1 MSEEL
6 TEDELLAQALASMDS
21 TPPGADEESGPEE
34 PPEPGEL
41 LKFGEV
47 PPEPNFLDEQEQ
59 QPVAESP
66 FAPLEEP
73 QSLVLQELDASRRPK
88 ARTVC
93 ERCPNSVWFSSPKE
107 VKCYCRV
114 MFLVSWSTKEPNQIT
129 GCDGMFLGQ
138 ED

>member
-21 TPPGADEESGPEE
+21 TPPGSGEEPGPEE
-34 PPEPGEL
+34 PPEPGEVL
-41 LKFGEV
+41 EFGEI
-47 PPEPNFLDEQEQ
+47 PPEPGFLDELEQ
-59 QPVAESP
+59 QPVDESP

-93 ERCPNSVWFSSPKE
+93 ERCPNSVWFTSPKE

>member
-21 TPPGADEESGPEE
+21 TPPGEDEEPGPGE
-34 PPEPGEL
+34 PPEPGEVL
-41 LKFGEV
+41 EFGEA
-47 PPEPNFLDEQEQ
+47 PPEPSFLDELEQ
-59 QPVAESP
+59 PPVDESP

-73 QSLVLQELDASRRPK
+73 QSLVLQELDESRRPK

-138 ED
+138 EE

>member
-21 TPPGADEESGPEE
+21 TPPGGRTTGAGRGAGVRGRTIGTGLSGRA
-34 PPEPGEL
+34 GTATS
-41 LKFGEV
+41 GRV
-47 PPEPNFLDEQEQ
+47 T
-59 QPVAESP
+59 VRS
-66 FAPLEEP
+66 LEEP

-93 ERCPNSVWFSSPKE
+93 ERCPNSVWFSSPTE

-138 ED
+138 DDVC

>member
-21 TPPGADEESGPEE
+21 TPPGADE
-34 PPEPGEL
+34 PPEPGEVL
-41 LKFGEV
+41 EFGD
-47 PPEPNFLDEQEQ
+47 EPLEPGFLDELEQ
-59 QPVAESP
+59 PPVDESP

-73 QSLVLQELDASRRPK
+73 QSLVLQALDASRRPK

-93 ERCPNSVWFSSPKE
+93 ERCPNSVWFSSPTE

-138 ED
+138 DDVC

>member
-1 MSEEL
+1 MSEQ
-6 TEDELLAQALASMDS
+6 TEDELLAQALATMDS
-21 TPPGADEESGPEE
+21 APPGADEVQWPEE
-34 PPEPGEL
+34 PPEPGEEML
-41 LKFGEV
+41 DDLE
-47 PPEPNFLDEQEQ
+47 PPQVDD
-59 QPVAESP
+59 SP
-66 FAPLEEP
+66 FAPLDDQ

-114 MFLVSWSTKEPNQIT
+114 MFLVTWSTKEPNQLT

-138 ED
+138 E

>member
-21 TPPGADEESGPEE
+21 TPPGGDEEPGPEE
-34 PPEPGEL
+34 PPEPGEVL
-41 LKFGEV
+41 EFGEA
-47 PPEPNFLDEQEQ
+47 PPEPNFLDELEQ
-59 QPVAESP
+59 PPVDESP

-73 QSLVLQELDASRRPK
+73 QSLVLQELDESRRPK

-138 ED
+138 EE